1 MKRNAAEQVFIN
13 VLSEVPS
20 VEKNGITHSDE
31 YFEIMLDDANLSN
44 EERAESL
51 IKAQQAALE
60 KVSQLENRRDE
71 IAEKLHRF
79 DGDEGAVALR
89 KAIAKEQRYYFGQRV
104 FWLST
109 TFFAVVILV
118 ITNLFVFDAFSAIG
132 LGIAAAISYVL
143 ALILARAASNKP
155 MIYAQAEKDF
165 LEELE
170 EKRLKL
176 TDIQED
182 ILSLERLKT
191 FIDRMLKLDNL
202 EGVVR
207 DLKGLNDKKTQDELG
222 TGE

>member
-71 IAEKLHRF
+71 IAEELHRF

-89 KAIAKEQRYYFGQRV
+89 KAIAKEQRYYFGQR
-104 FWLST
+104 
-109 TFFAVVILV
+109 FAVVLLV
-118 ITNLFVFDAFSAIG
+118 IINLFVFDAFSAIG
-132 LGIAAAISYVL
+132 LGIVAAISYVL
-143 ALILARAASNKP
+143 ALILARTASNKP

-176 TDIQED
+176 TNIQED

-207 DLKGLNDKKTQDELG
+207 DLKGLNDKKAQDELG
-222 TGE
+222 T